1 MSSWMVW
8 FFLGGFFLGGGGGCC
23 CCCFFLFFGVFW
35 GVFHNISYH
44 IIPSAIHLITVMLL
58 MFQTNGPR
66 VYNKTFD
73 EYPAYLHL

>member
-8 FFLGGFFLGGGGGCC
+8 FFLFFWGGGWVVVVAV
-23 CCCFFLFFGVFW
+23 FFLFFGVFW
-35 GVFHNISYH
+35 GFFHNISYH
-44 IIPSAIHLITVMLL
+44 IIPSAIHLITVLLL